1 MSLFTELKRRNVF
14 KVATAYLVVGWLLVE
29 IATTLLPT
37 LGAPDWVAKAI
48 IFLFALA
55 FVPVL
60 VFAWA
65 FELTPEG
72 IKREKDVDRS
82 RSITGDTGKK
92 LNYVTIAAVAIGIVF
107 VLTGESGDRTTQDE
121 PEVVTTAG
129 TSSVA
134 VLPFVNMSGNAENE
148 YFSDGLT
155 ETLLHM
161 LAQIPDLKVAARTSS
176 FAFKGQQDDIREIAD
191 ALDVAHVL
199 EGSVQRAGDRVRI
212 TAQLIRASDG
222 FHVWS
227 ENYDRTLD
235 DIFAIQDEIAG
246 KVGSAL
252 SASLLGAKEPAPI
265 VGVGTENLEAY
276 DKFLLA
282 HAEHLKGS
290 YGSLKVA
297 EGLLKDALG
306 LDPGFLEAK
315 TELGFVYIDQW
326 RTGLSSEDAGL
337 VDTISLVE
345 QVLAQRPDDVR
356 ARTALYQAE
365 VFVDIFANNI
375 PAALDTMDLLAK
387 HASEH
392 PNDVGAVLV
401 AAEVLARFGQGE
413 RAFELVRG
421 LSEIDPLNPAVYETL
436 ASVLEELER
445 WEETRQAAQ
454 RSIEL
459 EPEQPNVRALIA
471 DTYRAEGNI
480 VEWLRYYFAAMD
492 IDPKDHELP
501 GEVAEVLY
509 TLRLPEQAAE
519 FRARVR
525 AIAPSSPAAFLLDV
539 LHEEATQD
547 FEAARVAA
555 RRAIEKDIDN
565 RQSAYDNTVRFL
577 VRDALANGTVAA
589 SIAYLENAIPSLAD
603 FDTPAPRIKEQ
614 IARFAVLP
622 LWATTLPED
631 ERKRRYRVMFEYGTQ
646 FGFDAQEDSIPGV
659 LYRVVM
665 GEQDEAGDMFAR
677 LLDTKPVGTFLAWE
691 QLTAHPVL
699 AVLMTDPRVQAG
711 LENYAADAA
720 ALRESVR
727 VFLAARERERGT

>member
-14 KVATAYLVVGWLLVE
+14 KVATAYLVVGWLLTE

-37 LGAPDWVAKAI
+37 FGAPEWVAKAI

-55 FVPVL
+55 FLPVL

-82 RSITGDTGKK
+82 RSITGETGRK
-92 LNYVTIAAVAIGIVF
+92 LNYVTIAAVAVGIVF
-107 VLTGESGDRTTQDE
+107 VFTGESRNRQAPDD
-121 PEVVTTAG
+121 PEVVV
-129 TSSVA
+129 TSGAPSVA

-176 FAFKGQQDDIREIAD
+176 FAFKDRQDDIREIAN

-235 DIFAIQDEIAG
+235 DIFAIQDEIAD
-246 KVGSAL
+246 KVGRAL
-252 SASLLGAKEPAPI
+252 SASLLGAREPAPI
-265 VGVGTENLEAY
+265 IGVGTENLEAY

-297 EGLLKDALG
+297 EGLLKDALA

-345 QVLAQRPDDVR
+345 QVLAERPDDVR
-356 ARTALYQAE
+356 AQTALYQAE
-365 VFVDIFANNI
+365 VFADIFANKI
-375 PAALDTMDLLAK
+375 PAALDTMDLLAR

-401 AAEVLARFGQGE
+401 AAGVLARLGQGE
-413 RAFELVRG
+413 RAVGLARG
-421 LSEIDPLNPAVYETL
+421 LTEVDPLNPTVYETL
-436 ASVLEELER
+436 AVVLQQLEH
-445 WEETRQAAQ
+445 WEEARQAAQ

-459 EPEQPNVRALIA
+459 EPEQPNVHTLIA

-547 FEAARVAA
+547 LVAARVAA
-555 RRAIEKDIDN
+555 RRAIDRDIDN
-565 RQSAYDNTVRFL
+565 RQSAYDKTVRFL
-577 VRDALANGTVAA
+577 VRDALANGTAA
-589 SIAYLENAIPSLAD
+589 ATIASLENAIPSLAD
-603 FDTPAPRIKEQ
+603 FDTQPQRIKEQ
-614 IARFAVLP
+614 LARYAALP
-622 LWATTLPED
+622 LWAATLPDD
-631 ERKRRYRVMFEYGTQ
+631 EWKRRYRVMFDYGAQ
-646 FGFDAQEDSIPGV
+646 FGFDVQEDSIPGV
-659 LYRVVM
+659 LYRVVT
-665 GEQDEAGDMFAR
+665 GKNDDAGDMLAR
-677 LLDTKPVGTFLAWE
+677 LLNTNPVGTFLEWE
-691 QLTAHPVL
+691 QLTVHPVL
-699 AVLMTDPRVQAG
+699 ADLMTDVRVQAG
-711 LENYAADAA
+711 LEKYAADGA
-720 ALRESVR
+720 ALRESVS